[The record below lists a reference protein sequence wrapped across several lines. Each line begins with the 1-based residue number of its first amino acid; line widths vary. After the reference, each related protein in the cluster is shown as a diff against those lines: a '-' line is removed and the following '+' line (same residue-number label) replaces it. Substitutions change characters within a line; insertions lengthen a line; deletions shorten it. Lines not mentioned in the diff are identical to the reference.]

1 MGLIVCGLIV
11 WRALISLYMA
21 NTSLQIVGKTIK
33 KLREKQKVSQEELSF
48 RSGIHRTYMG
58 RVERGKQNL
67 SLLNIIKVAQGLKV
81 HPSVLLKEL

>member
-1 MGLIVCGLIV
+1 
-11 WRALISLYMA
+11 MA

-48 RSGIHRTYMG
+48 RAGIHRTYMG

-67 SLLNIIKVAQGLKV
+67 SLLNIIKVAEGLKV

>member
-1 MGLIVCGLIV
+1 
-11 WRALISLYMA
+11 MA

-33 KLREKQKVSQEELSF
+33 KLREKQRISQEELSF
-48 RSGIHRTYMG
+48 RSDIHRTYMG